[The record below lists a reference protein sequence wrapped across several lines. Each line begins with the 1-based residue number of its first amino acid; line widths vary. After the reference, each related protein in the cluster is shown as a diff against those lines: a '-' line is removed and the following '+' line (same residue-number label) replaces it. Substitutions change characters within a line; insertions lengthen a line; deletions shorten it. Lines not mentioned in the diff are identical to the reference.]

1 MAKPLWSSHDRKPRG
16 VSLPGAEWKFL
27 AVSDYILPT
36 ADATQQKLAR
46 RDRDDATTSIHRHGP
61 PFLTERPATHFGS
74 LQRFVAG
81 MRGDRVLGSNGSD
94 SLPCAESP
102 VQPVPR

>member
-16 VSLPGAEWKFL
+16 VSLPGAEWKFCAESDCIL
-27 AVSDYILPT
+27 AT
-36 ADATQQKLAR
+36 ADATQQELAR

-61 PFLTERPATHFGS
+61 PSLAERPATHY
-74 LQRFVAG
+74 
-81 MRGDRVLGSNGSD
+81 GSD
-94 SLPCAESP
+94 SLPCAESA